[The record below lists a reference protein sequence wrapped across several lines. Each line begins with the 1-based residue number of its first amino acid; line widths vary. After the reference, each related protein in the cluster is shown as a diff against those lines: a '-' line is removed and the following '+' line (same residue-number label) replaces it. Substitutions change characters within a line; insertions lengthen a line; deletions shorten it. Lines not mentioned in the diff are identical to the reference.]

1 MSKDILE
8 EVVAEMKASL
18 YFEIPLDESKEVA
31 FCAQL
36 LVYVRNIKGDSVK
49 EEYLFSESLT
59 TTARGQDKFRT
70 LWYFIFDKELERAVS
85 MRTDGSLSMTS
96 VHSGFQAFVKQVA
109 PPMPYL
115 PAAYFIDMLWA

>member
-18 YFEIPLDESKEVA
+18 YFELPLDESKEVA

-70 LWYFIFDKELERAVS
+70 LWYFIAGA
-85 MRTDGSLSMTS
+85 GS
-96 VHSGFQAFVKQVA
+96 
-109 PPMPYL
+109 
-115 PAAYFIDMLWA
+115 